1 MAYILYKFAKINL
14 IKLIMKKLILVLS
27 LVALFSFDLNAQ
39 VYQYQTVTVIE
50 SIIPNGLGRS
60 RMISANETRDYKVAT
75 STKTGEKDKR
85 NKTDRGE
92 LRVKGYDETKLL
104 NFFNLGGIRFQ
115 NIATNDALVTSKIN
129 TMAEEGWELTFVN
142 SGIESDAG
150 KDDGKGI
157 YITRYIFRKAK

>member
-1 MAYILYKFAKINL
+1 
-14 IKLIMKKLILVLS
+14 MKKLILVLS

-115 NIATNDALVTSKIN
+115 NISANDAVIDSRVNSLLD
-129 TMAEEGWELTFVN
+129 EGWEIISIN
-142 SGIESDAG
+142 SALEAYGG
-150 KDDGKGI
+150 KDDSNGLFL
-157 YITRYIFRKAK
+157 TRFYFKKKK

>member
-1 MAYILYKFAKINL
+1 
-14 IKLIMKKLILVLS
+14 MKKLILVVA
-27 LVALFSFDLNAQ
+27 LVALFSFDVNAQ

-50 SIIPNGLGRS
+50 SIIPNGMGRS
-60 RMISANETRDYKVAT
+60 RMISANDTRNYKDAT

-104 NFFNLGGIRFQ
+104 NFFNIGGIRFQ

-129 TMAEEGWELTFVN
+129 TMAEEG
-142 SGIESDAG
+142 
-150 KDDGKGI
+150 
-157 YITRYIFRKAK
+157 

>member
-1 MAYILYKFAKINL
+1 M
-14 IKLIMKKLILVLS
+14 
-27 LVALFSFDLNAQ
+27 
-39 VYQYQTVTVIE
+39 
-50 SIIPNGLGRS
+50 GRS

-104 NFFNLGGIRFQ
+104 NFFNIGGIRFQ

-129 TMAEEGWELTFVN
+129 TMAEEGWELAFVN

-157 YITRYIFRKAK
+157 YITRYIFRKVK

>member
-1 MAYILYKFAKINL
+1 
-14 IKLIMKKLILVLS
+14 MKKLILVLAIA
-27 LVALFSFDLNAQ
+27 ALFSFDLNAQ

-60 RMISANETRDYKVAT
+60 RMISANETRDYKAAT

-104 NFFNLGGIRFQ
+104 NFFNVGGIRFQ
-115 NIATNDALVTSKIN
+115 NIAKHDALVTSKIN

>member
-1 MAYILYKFAKINL
+1 
-14 IKLIMKKLILVLS
+14 MKKLILVVA
-27 LVALFSFDLNAQ
+27 LVALFSFDVNAQ

-60 RMISANETRDYKVAT
+60 RMISANDTRNYKDAT
-75 STKTGEKDKR
+75 STKTGEKDER

-92 LRVKGYDETKLL
+92 IRVKGYDETKLL
-104 NFFNLGGIRFQ
+104 NFFNIGGIRFQ

-129 TMAEEGWELTFVN
+129 TMAEEGWELAFVN

-157 YITRYIFRKAK
+157 YITRYIFRKVK

>member
-1 MAYILYKFAKINL
+1 MR
-14 IKLIMKKLILVLS
+14 KLILVVA
-27 LVALFSFDLNAQ
+27 LVALFSFDINAQ

-60 RMISANETRDYKVAT
+60 RMISANETKDYKVAT
-75 STKTGEKDKR
+75 STKTGKKDKR

-92 LRVKGYDETKLL
+92 IRVKGYDETKLL
-104 NFFNLGGIRFQ
+104 NFFNIGGIRFQ

-129 TMAEEGWELTFVN
+129 TMAEEGWELAFVN